1 MSSKESRQ
9 NWARLIQEIYEI
21 DPLICPK
28 CQGPMRILSFIEK
41 LELIERILRHLGLW
55 GISGEVCILGYLYMG
70 KLEDIDDNK
79 EIEVVNIYP
88 ADLTNLTK
96 LAGLSGYDRVA
107 KLISSIIPDIKKKPG
122 LCIKSPVWGMRS
134 NVKMC

>member
-9 NWARLIQEIYEI
+9 NWARLIQEIYEV
-21 DPLICPK
+21 DPLNCPN
-28 CQGPMRILSFIEK
+28 CQGPMR
-41 LELIERILRHLGLW
+41 
-55 GISGEVCILGYLYMG
+55 ILGYLYMG
-70 KLEDIDDNK
+70 KLE